1 MSIIC
6 IQRNPPFNNIS
17 SEDLEIVLAE
27 TKLQILDEA
36 TIIQIDTNE
45 LSKFVNIS
53 TIVDSFR
60 IRNQ

>member
-1 MSIIC
+1 M
-6 IQRNPPFNNIS
+6 
-17 SEDLEIVLAE
+17 
-27 TKLQILDEA
+27 THKLQILDEA